1 MKFKKLTI
9 KNIASVENA
18 IICFDTAPLC
28 SSPLF
33 LITGETGSGK
43 STILDAICLALYGT
57 TPRLLSAD
65 KDTVQFGNDKLTSR
79 NPANLLRHGTSEAFS
94 ELEFTGSDGN
104 DYIAR
109 WETGRNK
116 NSNINPAKR
125 IISVNGKIT
134 DKSKEI
140 EEIII
145 NQAVGLNFEQFCRT
159 TMLAQ
164 GQFAQFLNS
173 KGKEKT
179 DILEK
184 ITGTEIYSEIGRK
197 ITSITKEKEAAYQKQ
212 KQLTEGIVI
221 LSQQELDSIEE
232 EILTNEK
239 EIAEIRKEYNTIVD
253 KINWETLLQRLS
265 DDIQKI
271 TESKNKLLLE
281 TATVEFHEK
290 ERIISDWDKTT
301 DARLWIKVQL
311 EYKKKLDALNRQS
324 AETKCKFDRL
334 AAGRNFIALTTTQLK
349 NEIALLEQKLA
360 KTDCFSKIFENISSI
375 TSHIDRY
382 CEAIAKIKSTEQ
394 QILLCKQEIQ
404 KQSEAKLAAQEL
416 HKSATQNTIKKHHE
430 INALHDELSKFDTQ
444 GIADNLS
451 ELSKRKDLINDAIN
465 TADDITSTI
474 TAIANLKNKISDL
487 EKKATSDKSKISEIE
502 REIKQRQTELKHQ
515 EEIRDKIII
524 SISEWTSHIKHKFTK
539 GDTCPIC
546 GSTINSLF
554 DDNECRN
561 SLLPLE
567 DEIKTKKL
575 QIEQLLIEQKTL
587 ELEIKKISSEL
598 PTLANEVVTLSG
610 QQQQL
615 ADKLANRCQK
625 LNIKQPVELSGESL
639 IHLQQQLK
647 CLSTEAD
654 TSIAELS
661 ISQKQISAIQDSL
674 KLRNAE
680 KDNLVKVETA
690 AKERLSAT
698 ENTLTQLFQQLE
710 NFTGNVDES
719 KNASTLSILCL
730 SGYLDVLDQWQ
741 TRLEENPQQLKTT
754 LNDMIGEHRTD
765 NELLTTKKALLST
778 NHIILKSIDNSILS
792 VELKWAEWTAS
803 SISECYNIENI
814 DSLWQSFSTE
824 AISLATEINRLTDE
838 IKQFNSKL
846 DSFCTDNATIDRK
859 RLEHL
864 SQITNIDQ
872 IRSQLQETKDNLI
885 KYDGALKAKM
895 TERQQHIASKPT
907 SLSDNDDIST
917 LTARSEMLQQ
927 ELTAKARHIGAL
939 QQNIN
944 THTENL
950 KRVATEK
957 EKEKQLKDEFDKWN
971 TLKSL
976 FGGADTP
983 LFQKIA
989 QGYVLNDLLKRA
1001 NNYLMQLNRRYT
1013 MDCDMLTLTIRMHD
1027 NYQGGSQGPVDILS
1041 GGESFMVSLSLA
1053 LALSSINQKGIQ
1065 INTLFIDEG
1074 FGTLSGES
1082 LNAVMH
1088 MLERLHLMNGKNVG
1102 IISHVDSLKERVPVQ
1117 IEVKRIDQTR
1127 SSVKVIDKSLE

>member
-1 MKFKKLTI
+1 MKLKKLTI

-18 IICFDTAPLC
+18 IIRFDTAPLC

-57 TPRLLSAD
+57 TPRLLGAD
-65 KDTVQFGNDKLTSR
+65 KDTVQFGSDKLTAR

-116 NSNINPAKR
+116 NNNINPAKR

-140 EEIII
+140 DETII

-197 ITSITKEKEAAYQKQ
+197 ISSITKEKETAYLKQ
-212 KQLTEGIVI
+212 KQSTEGIVI
-221 LSQQELDSIEE
+221 LSQQELDSIGV
-232 EILTNEK
+232 EIAINEK
-239 EIAEIRKEYNTIVD
+239 EIAELRKEYNANVD
-253 KINWETLLQRLS
+253 KINWVTMLQRIS

-281 TATVEFHEK
+281 TATVEFQEK
-290 ERIISDWDKTT
+290 EHIISDWDKTT
-301 DARLWIKVQL
+301 DARLWIKSQL
-311 EYKKKLDALNRQS
+311 DCNEKLDALDRQTAKS
-324 AETKCKFDRL
+324 KSQFDKL
-334 AAGRNFIALTTTQLK
+334 VTGRNHIVQTITQLE
-349 NEIALLEQKLA
+349 NEITSLEQKSA
-360 KTDCFSKIFENISSI
+360 KTGCFSKIFENISSI

-382 CEAIAKIKSTEQ
+382 CEAIDKIKSTEQ
-394 QILLCKQEIQ
+394 QILQCKQEID
-404 KQSEAKLAAQEL
+404 KQSEANFAARKQHE
-416 HKSATQNTIKKHHE
+416 SATQNTLKKHQE
-430 INALHDELSKFDTQ
+430 INALHEELSKFDIQ
-444 GIADNLS
+444 SIADNLS
-451 ELSKRKDLINDAIN
+451 ELSRRKDRINDAIN
-465 TADDITSTI
+465 TVDAITSAI
-474 TAIANLKNKISDL
+474 TAIADLKNKISDM
-487 EKKATSDKSKISEIE
+487 ERKTASGNSGISEIE
-502 REIKQRQTELKHQ
+502 AEIRQLQTKLKLQ
-515 EEIRDKIII
+515 EEIRDKITV
-524 SISEWTSHIKHKFTK
+524 SISEWTSHIKQKLTK

-546 GSTINSLF
+546 GSTISSLF
-554 DDNECRN
+554 DDKECRN

-567 DEIKTKKL
+567 EDIRAKKL
-575 QIEQLLIEQKTL
+575 QIERLSVEQKTL

-598 PTLANEVVTLSG
+598 PTLANEVVTLSDR
-610 QQQQL
+610 QQQY
-615 ADKLANRCQK
+615 AGKLTVLCQE
-625 LNIKQPVELSGESL
+625 LNINQPYELSSENL
-639 IHLQQQLK
+639 LQLQQQLN
-647 CLSTEAD
+647 SQSAEANA
-654 TSIAELS
+654 SIAELS
-661 ISQKQISAIQDSL
+661 VNQKHISAIQDSL

-680 KDNLVKVETA
+680 KDNLVKAETA
-690 AKERLSAT
+690 AKERLAAT
-698 ENTLTQLFQQLE
+698 EKLLAQLSQQHK
-710 NFTGNVDES
+710 NFTGNVEES
-719 KNASTLSILCL
+719 KNATITSIQCL
-730 SGYLDVLDQWQ
+730 SSYLEMLDQWQ
-741 TRLEENPQQLKTT
+741 TRLAENPLRLKAT
-754 LNDMIGEHRTD
+754 LNDMVKEHKTAT
-765 NELLTTKKALLST
+765 ELLASKRALIST
-778 NHIILKSIDNSILS
+778 FRVMLKSVDNSIIT
-792 VELKWAEWTAS
+792 VEQRWPGWRAS
-803 SISECYNIENI
+803 GISECSNIENI
-814 DSLWQSFSTE
+814 NILWQSFSTE
-824 AISLATEINRLTDE
+824 AISLATEINRLKEE

-846 DSFCTDNATIDRK
+846 DLFCADNADIDRK
-859 RLEHL
+859 RLEYL
-864 SQITNIDQ
+864 AGITDINQ
-872 IRSQLQETKDNLI
+872 IRSKLQETKDNLT
-885 KYDGALKAKM
+885 KYEGALKAKIA
-895 TERQQHIASKPT
+895 ERRQHIESKPI
-907 SLSDNDDIST
+907 SLSDNDDISA
-917 LTARSEMLQQ
+917 LTTHSEMLQQ

-939 QQNIN
+939 QQSIN
-944 THTENL
+944 THNENL
-950 KRVATEK
+950 KRVAAEK

-976 FGGADTP
+976 FGGTDTP

-1065 INTLFIDEG
+1065 IDTLFIDEG

-1127 SSVKVIDKSLE
+1127 SSVKIIDKSLE